1 MINPEYL
8 SQLVYRSKSELK
20 KNYNINDFGFD
31 DFEIINFYLINK
43 TLNQDK
49 YNLAINLPQR
59 DDKRDFYIPVLL
71 SVAAT
76 LFFQNY
82 IDDKTEYK
90 IGDIIQNDGKRF
102 KIINRIEGGY
112 KVVAEDSANT
122 EKELTYNRIKKYIV
136 ITANLTA
143 RQVKT
148 KFNHYKNLFK
158 LIFGEDYVPSKFTY
172 KTAIILEK
180 KDFLETLKNEKISG
194 IELKKAIPFK
204 WVTKKGIEKD
214 ESDFI
219 PIEPMIYLL
228 PDYETFKEFV
238 FDEIEHLDSVLF
250 IGKNKYEPFITQIKR
265 DLRKGNIPKAI
276 FIGSN
281 NIESFGNLK
290 TWKWTQTETNYFNN
304 IEDSTIELITV
315 KPDSFLTNIENFEK
329 RISEIDDE
337 YCFNIKTLFRLK
349 KILYSTVL
357 PSKSLR
363 LASQIEYI
371 NHVYAKEINSIVSE
385 SFLEINEDPEPVINE
400 LTELAKQIICSIS
413 IEKFNRLIQLEKT
426 DILIVPERFKD
437 TWKEDLINKEFAY
450 TFRKTK
456 LLSFKEFKQQKDNF
470 TTRKNISILTIFGFS
485 DIPTDILRV
494 ISQTSNNFSL
504 ILYPEEKQLVE
515 KLLNK
520 CQNESIQQF
529 GSTERYSLSNVEYPI
544 IKKDEDISDII
555 SKFYEQESF
564 ESKSYHY
571 EHSENVE
578 YEITFENGEKNI
590 LEGSKAILLSKENL
604 KRKEKV
610 SNLIVGDKIRVYEN
624 TSKERLFQIASENDK
639 KGELIIIIE
648 DSKTWKQY
656 LKNYYKEK
664 QSATFGVEELL
675 TELIGNGAKI
685 QIITLKKWLSLND
698 KDLFPSQILN
708 LIAIK
713 KTIDCNV
720 FNNKF
725 DDIKHSK
732 KAYRSIMIALG
743 RDLSDEI
750 MDYIISNKK
759 ITGKILEQFSEEQIA
774 KFIDASAPLQTIEKI
789 QILENCEHE

>member
-1 MINPEYL
+1 MINSEYI
-8 SQLVYRSKSELK
+8 SQLVIRSKSELK
-20 KNYNINDFGFD
+20 KHYNLEDIGFD

-49 YNLAINLPQR
+49 YNLAINVPQR
-59 DDKRDFYIPVLL
+59 NDKRDFYIPVIL
-71 SVAAT
+71 SVATT

-82 IDDKTEYK
+82 IDDKTKYK
-90 IGDIIQNDGKRF
+90 NGDILQKDGKRYRYD
-102 KIINRIEGGY
+102 KNNLDGTHTLSGNGCTLPSV
-112 KVVAEDSANT
+112 KDKS
-122 EKELTYNRIKKYIV
+122 LKKYIV
-136 ITANLTA
+136 TTANLTD

-180 KDFLETLKNEKISG
+180 KDFLETLNNEKILE

-228 PDYETFKEFV
+228 PDYETFKELV
-238 FDEIEHLDSVLF
+238 FDEIENLDSVIF

-281 NIESFGNLK
+281 NIESFDNLK

-304 IEDSTIELITV
+304 IEDSSIELITV
-315 KPDSFLTNIENFEK
+315 KPENFLNNIENFEK
-329 RISEIDDE
+329 RISEIDNE

-363 LASQIEYI
+363 LASQLEYI
-371 NHVYAKEINSIVSE
+371 NHIYEKEIKSIVSE
-385 SFLEINEDPEPVINE
+385 SFLEINENPEKIINE
-400 LTELAKQIICSIS
+400 LTGLAKEIINSIS
-413 IEKFNRLIQLEKT
+413 TEKFNRLIQLEKT

-437 TWKEDLINKEFAY
+437 TWQEDLNSKEFVS
-450 TFRKTK
+450 TFGKTK
-456 LLSFKEFKQQKDNF
+456 LLSFKEFKQQNGKF
-470 TTRKNISILTIFGFS
+470 KSRKNISILTIFGFS
-485 DIPTDILRV
+485 DIPTDILRI
-494 ISQTSNNFSL
+494 ISQTSNNFSFV
-504 ILYPEEKQLVE
+504 LYPEENQLVE

-520 CQNESIQQF
+520 CQNESIQEF
-529 GSTERYSLSNVEYPI
+529 GSTERYSLSKIEYPI
-544 IKKDEDISDII
+544 VEKDEDISDII
-555 SKFYEQESF
+555 LKFYEKESF
-564 ESKSYHY
+564 ENKSYHY
-571 EHSENVE
+571 EYSENVE
-578 YEITFENGEKNI
+578 YEITSIDGEKTI
-590 LEGSKAILLSKENL
+590 LEGSKTILLSKDNL

-610 SNLIVGDKIRVYEN
+610 SNLIIGDKIRIYEN
-624 TSKERLFQIASENDK
+624 TSKERLFQIATENDK
-639 KGELIIIIE
+639 KGKLIEIIE
-648 DSKTWKQY
+648 TSKIWKQC
-656 LKNYYKEK
+656 LKNYFIKKE
-664 QSATFGVEELL
+664 STNFGFEELL
-675 TELIGNGAKI
+675 AELVVNGAKI
-685 QIITLKKWLSLND
+685 QIITLKKWLSLED
-698 KDLFPSQILN
+698 KDLFPSQTLN

-713 KTIDCNV
+713 KTIDCDV
-720 FNNKF
+720 FNNSF
-725 DDIKHSK
+725 DDIKRCK

-750 MDYIISNKK
+750 MDYIISDQKV
-759 ITGKILEQFSEEQIA
+759 IGKILAQFNEEQIA

>member
-1 MINPEYL
+1 MINPEYI
-8 SQLVYRSKSELK
+8 SKLVYRSKSELK
-20 KNYNINDFGFD
+20 KNYNIKDFGFD

-90 IGDIIQNDGKRF
+90 KGDILQKDGKRF
-102 KIINRIEGGY
+102 RYDKNNLDGTHTLSGNGCTLPSV
-112 KVVAEDSANT
+112 KDKS
-122 EKELTYNRIKKYIV
+122 LKKYIV
-136 ITANLTA
+136 TTANLSA

-158 LIFGEDYVPSKFTY
+158 LIFGEEYVPSKFTY

-180 KDFLETLKNEKISG
+180 KDFLETLKNEKIPD

-238 FDEIEHLDSVLF
+238 FDEIEYLDSVIF

-265 DLRKGNIPKAI
+265 DLRKGNISKAI

-281 NIESFGNLK
+281 IIESFDSLK

-371 NHVYAKEINSIVSE
+371 NHVYAKEIKSIVSE
-385 SFLEINEDPEPVINE
+385 SFLEINEDPEPVANE
-400 LTELAKQIICSIS
+400 LTELAEKIICSIS
-413 IEKFNRLIQLEKT
+413 TAKFNLLIQLEKT

-437 TWKEDLINKEFAY
+437 TWKEDLANKKFAN

-456 LLSFKEFKQQKDNF
+456 LLSFKEFIQQNDKF

-485 DIPTDILRV
+485 DIPTDILRI

-520 CQNESIQQF
+520 CENESFQQF
-529 GSTERYSLSNVEYPI
+529 GSTERYSLSKVEYPI
-544 IKKDEDISDII
+544 IEKDDDII

-639 KGELIIIIE
+639 KGELINIID
-648 DSKTWKQY
+648 DSKIWKQH
-656 LKNYYKEK
+656 LKNYYEGK
-664 QSATFGVEELL
+664 QSTTFRVEELL

-685 QIITLKKWLSLND
+685 QIITLKKWLSLED

-713 KTIDCNV
+713 KTINCNI

-725 DDIKHSK
+725 DGIKRSK

-774 KFIDASAPLQTIEKI
+774 KFIDASAPLQTIEKT